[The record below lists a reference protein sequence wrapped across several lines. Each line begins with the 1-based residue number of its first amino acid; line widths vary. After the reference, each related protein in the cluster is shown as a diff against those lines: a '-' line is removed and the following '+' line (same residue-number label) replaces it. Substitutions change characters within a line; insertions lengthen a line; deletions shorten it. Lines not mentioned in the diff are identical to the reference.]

1 MHMDLGQSSD
11 GAAGMSDFEEITLPV
26 PMPVRVVK
34 PANESKR
41 KQKVKTWWLKQFR
54 VWHWVSAAVSLVG
67 VLLFAITGLTLNH
80 AATITAK
87 PNVTQ
92 HSATLP
98 PQLLA
103 LLKTPASDVA
113 PLPAAVADHLKPILG
128 LDTANRAAEWSDE
141 EVYVAMPGP
150 GRDSWVS
157 IDRATGEAKSENTDR
172 GWVSYFNDLHKGRN
186 SGSAWFWFIDAFAIA
201 CIVFTITGL
210 LLLNMH
216 AKNRPSTWPL
226 VGLSLLIP
234 LTIVILFMH

>member
-1 MHMDLGQSSD
+1 MNLGQSSND
-11 GAAGMSDFEEITLPV
+11 AVGMSDYDESALAQIAPARPKPIITD
-26 PMPVRVVK
+26 
-34 PANESKR
+34 AKR
-41 KQKVKTWWLKQFR
+41 KQKVRTWWLKQFR

-92 HSATLP
+92 HTATLS

-103 LLKTPASDVA
+103 LLKTPASDTA
-113 PLPAAVADHLKPILG
+113 PLPNPVADHLKPIVD
-128 LDTANRAAEWSDE
+128 LDVHNRAAEWSEE

-150 GRDSWVS
+150 GRDSWLS
-157 IDRATGEAKSENTDR
+157 IDRTTGEVKSENTDR

-186 SGSAWFWFIDAFAIA
+186 SGTAWFWFIDAFAVA

-210 LLLNMH
+210 LLLNLH
-216 AKNRPSTWPL
+216 AKNRSSTWPL

>member
-1 MHMDLGQSSD
+1 MNFEQSSD
-11 GAAGMSDFEEITLPV
+11 HSAGVSDFAETAIVQPIPTP
-26 PMPVRVVK
+26 RAK
-34 PANESKR
+34 PGAEPKR

-67 VLLFAITGLTLNH
+67 VFLFAITGLTLNH

-98 PQLLA
+98 PALLA
-103 LLKTPASDVA
+103 LLKKPASDVA
-113 PLPAAVADHLKPILG
+113 PLPGRVAEYLKPVVS
-128 LDTANRAAEWSDE
+128 LDTNNRAAEWSEE

-157 IDRATGEAKSENTDR
+157 IDRTTGEVKSENTDR

-186 SGSAWFWFIDAFAIA
+186 SGSAWFWFIDAFAVA